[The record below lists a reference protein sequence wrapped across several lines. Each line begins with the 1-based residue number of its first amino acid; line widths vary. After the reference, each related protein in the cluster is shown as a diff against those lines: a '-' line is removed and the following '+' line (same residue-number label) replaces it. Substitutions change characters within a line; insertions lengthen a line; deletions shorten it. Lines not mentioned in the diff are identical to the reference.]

1 MLATFLHDYDTHR
14 LATVPP
20 APVRAHPDHPRLLAL
35 GLGLVAYRCLPVCT
49 VHAAAVRRAVP
60 VLARMTPRT
69 SGSRYIPFSRLVR
82 VRNIHAN
89 YVYNLFEVS
98 TTRRSGTSINNYP
111 SVSRAVSRT
120 SAAQRFAT
128 RSHRCTVTG
137 SLRGG
142 LGGTLFSLSA
152 TVDALTTSHR
162 LTSNPRQHPAALQW
176 ERREPVQ
183 GNDPRAPW

>member
-1 MLATFLHDYDTHR
+1 MPRRCGRFKMLATFLHDYDTHR

-49 VHAAAVRRAVP
+49 VHAAAVRRVVP

-69 SGSRYIPFSRLVR
+69 PGSRRKILMVR
-82 VRNIHAN
+82 VRNIERELC
-89 YVYNLFEVS
+89 VQ
-98 TTRRSGTSINNYP
+98 SGSKSPPHDDQESRTSIKNYP
-111 SVSRAVSRT
+111 SVSPAVSRT
-120 SAAQRFAT
+120 RAQRNAFAL
-128 RSHRCTVTG
+128 RCTVTG

-142 LGGTLFSLSA
+142 LGLFSLSA

-162 LTSNPRQHPAALQW
+162 LTS
-176 ERREPVQ
+176 
-183 GNDPRAPW
+183 